1 MKKNLKIH
9 TIESAPEASKSLL
22 ESAKKQNG
30 MISNLFGIMA
40 EAPGLLE
47 GYMQL
52 HRLFDESSFDDEEKT
67 VIWQT
72 LNVENDCH
80 YCVPAHTAIANMM
93 HVDPALTEALRN
105 QQPMP
110 TKKLQVLQDTT
121 LLLARNRGRLTDAE
135 TEAFYAVGYTQRQLL
150 EVVLG
155 LAQKVMSNYTNHLA
169 NTPLDKAFESFAW
182 KKKS

>member
-1 MKKNLKIH
+1 MKTDFKIH
-9 TIESAPEASKSLL
+9 TIESAPEASKPLL
-22 ESAKKQNG
+22 ERAKKQNG
-30 MISNLFGIMA
+30 MISNLFGVMA

-52 HRLFDESSFDDEEKT
+52 HRLFDESSFDAEEKT

-80 YCVPAHTAIANMM
+80 YCVPAHTVIANMM
-93 HVDPALTEALRN
+93 QVDPALTEALRN

-121 LLLARNRGRLTDAE
+121 LLMARNRGRLTEAE
-135 TEAFYAVGYTQRQLL
+135 IAAFYAVGYTHRQLL

-155 LAQKVMSNYTNHLA
+155 LAQKVMSNYTNHIA
-169 NTPLDKAFESFAW
+169 DTPLDQAFAQAAW
-182 KKKS
+182 KKK